1 MNTWN
6 FLTGESAA
14 LFWPPIIAG
23 LAVAAMCA
31 FLSVLVVLKRLSF
44 IGQGISHAAFGGIG
58 VAAMLGLLSGT
69 GAGLGLSLGQ
79 FGVVLTFCLAA
90 AILIG
95 QLSRKST
102 THADTAIGIILVAS
116 MALGA
121 VLLNIAYSKRIV
133 SGVSWESVLFGN
145 LLAVSWADAWIAI
158 AVAVFVLGTLLWF
171 RRPLTLW
178 AFDAKIAASLGINTR
193 FMQLLLLTLL
203 AITTVTAMKLA
214 GVVLATAM
222 LVLPGAAALVIS
234 SRSRPVLVASFAFA
248 ILGFVGGLILSFE
261 TDWPPGP
268 SIVLSQCAI
277 YAAARMI
284 SRPGT

>member
-1 MNTWN
+1 MNTWQ
-6 FLTGESAA
+6 FLTGESAS
-14 LFWPPIIAG
+14 LFWPAIIAG
-23 LAVAAMCA
+23 LAVAIMCA
-31 FLSVLVVLKRLSF
+31 WLSVLVVLKRLSF

-58 VAAMLGLLSGT
+58 VAAVLGLLSGT
-69 GAGLGLSLGQ
+69 GAGFGLSLGQ

-90 AILIG
+90 AIFIG
-95 QLSRKST
+95 QLSHKST

-133 SGVSWESVLFGN
+133 AGVSWESVLFGN
-145 LLAVSWADAWIAI
+145 LLAVSWADAWIAV
-158 AVAVFVLGTLLWF
+158 AVAVLVLATLYWF
-171 RRPLTLW
+171 RRPLTLF
-178 AFDAKIAASLGINTR
+178 AFDAKIAASLGISPR

-222 LVLPGAAALVIS
+222 LVLPGAAALAIS
-234 SRSRPVLVASFAFA
+234 VRARPVLIASFAFA
-248 ILGFVGGLILSFE
+248 LLGLIGGLILSFE

-268 SIVLSQCAI
+268 SIVLTQCAI
-277 YAAARMI
+277 YAVARI
-284 SRPGT
+284 AFRGGS